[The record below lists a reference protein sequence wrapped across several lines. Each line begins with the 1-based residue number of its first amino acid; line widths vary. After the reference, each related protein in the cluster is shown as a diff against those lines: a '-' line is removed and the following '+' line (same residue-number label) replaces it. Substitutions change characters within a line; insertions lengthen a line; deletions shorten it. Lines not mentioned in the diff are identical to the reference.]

1 MLKLFKYLKPY
12 TLSLIALVVLVFG
25 TAEATLQLP
34 DYMAKII
41 DEGIVKSDIGLI
53 FHNGLWMLLIALGG
67 AACTIGVGYFA
78 SKIATGFS
86 RDIRNKAFSRVESF
100 SLVEFNKFSTAS
112 LITRSTND
120 IQQIQM
126 VMVLLL
132 RMVLLAPVM
141 GVWAIFK
148 AYNLAP
154 SLSWIIALAVAVLL
168 GVISVMFSVAL
179 PKFKVLQKL
188 VDRLN
193 LVTRENLTGL
203 RVIRAFNNEKL
214 EQAKF
219 EKANVDLTAA
229 NLFVNRLMVVMQ
241 PVMMMIFNLT
251 AVLVVWVGSHLI
263 NAGNLE
269 IGNMIAFM
277 QYAMQVIMSFLM
289 ISMVFIM
296 VPRASVSAGRVREV
310 IETEPTI
317 KDSEKPVFAGN
328 FHGGVVEFK
337 NVTFCYPGADTP
349 VLENISFK
357 ANPGETTAFI
367 GSTGSGKST
376 LVNLIPR
383 FHDVNSGEILID
395 GIDVRQYKL
404 EDLYA
409 KIGYVPQKGVL
420 FSGTVESN
428 IRYGAPEATEAEVE
442 KTAEIAQAKEFI
454 SNLEGKFQAPIA
466 QGGTNVSGGQ
476 KQRLSIAR
484 AIARKPEIYIF
495 DDSFSALDF
504 KTDAMLRHALKTE
517 TKDKTVLIVAQR
529 ISTILAAEKIIV
541 LDDGKIAGEGTHE
554 QLLKDCGVYREIAYS
569 QLSEEELK
577 AYQIDVDR
585 GKNKAERLESLSLSQ
600 KPI

>member
-12 TLSLIALVVLVFG
+12 TLQLVALFALIFG
-25 TAEATLQLP
+25 TVAATLQLP

-41 DEGIVKSDIGLI
+41 NEGIVQSDNSII
-53 FHNGLWMLLIALGG
+53 FYNGLLMLLIALGG
-67 AACTIGVGYFA
+67 AVCTIGAGYFS

-86 RDIRNKAFSRVESF
+86 RDIRNKVFSRVESF

-132 RMVLLAPVM
+132 RMVLQAPIM
-141 GVWAIFK
+141 GIWAIFK
-148 AYNLAP
+148 AYHLAS
-154 SLSWIIALAVAVLL
+154 SLSWIIALAVAILL
-168 GVISVMFSVAL
+168 GIIFVMFAIAL
-179 PKFKVLQKL
+179 PKFKVLQNL
-188 VDRLN
+188 IDRLN

-203 RVIRAFNNEKL
+203 HVIRAFDNEKL
-214 EQAKF
+214 EQEKF

-241 PVMMMIFNLT
+241 PVMMLILNLT
-251 AVLVVWVGSHLI
+251 SVLIVWMGAHLI
-263 NAGNLE
+263 NSGNLE

-289 ISMVFIM
+289 ISIVFIM
-296 VPRASVSAGRVREV
+296 VPRASVSAGRVNEV
-310 IETEPTI
+310 IDTEPII
-317 KDSEKPVFAGN
+317 KDPLKPISAKN

-337 NVTFCYPGADTP
+337 NVTFCYHGADTP
-349 VLENISFK
+349 VLKNISFK
-357 ANPGETTAFI
+357 ASPGETTAFI

-376 LVNLIPR
+376 LINLIPR
-383 FHDVNSGEILID
+383 FYDVSSGEILLD
-395 GIDVRQYKL
+395 GVDVREYKL

-428 IRYGAPEATEAEVE
+428 IKYGAPKAAETEV
-442 KTAEIAQAKEFI
+442 KKSAEISQAEEFI
-454 SNLEGKFQAPIA
+454 RNLDGKFNAPIA
-466 QGGTNVSGGQ
+466 QGGANVSGGQ

-484 AIARKPEIYIF
+484 AIIRKPEIYIF

-504 KTDAMLRHALKTE
+504 KTDAMLRRALKAATE
-517 TKDKTVLIVAQR
+517 NKTVLIVAQR
-529 ISTILAAEKIIV
+529 ISTILSAEKIIV
-541 LDDGKIAGEGTHE
+541 LDEGKIVGEGTHQ
-554 QLLKDCGVYREIAYS
+554 QLLKDCDVYREIAYS
-569 QLSEEELK
+569 QLSEDELK
-577 AYQIDVDR
+577 AYQINVDQE
-585 GKNKAERLESLSLSQ
+585 KSKINNEV
-600 KPI
+600 

>member
-12 TLSLIALVVLVFG
+12 TLQLIALLVLVFG
-25 TAEATLQLP
+25 TVAATLQLP

-41 DEGIVKSDIGLI
+41 NEGIVNQDYGTVY
-53 FHNGLWMLLIALGG
+53 HNGLLMLLISLGG

-86 RDIRNKAFSRVESF
+86 RDLRNNVFSKVESF
-100 SLVEFNKFSTAS
+100 SLTEFNKFSTAS

-126 VMVLLL
+126 VMVLIL
-132 RMVLLAPVM
+132 RMMLQAPIT

-154 SLSWIIALAVAVLL
+154 SLSWIIALAVAILL
-168 GVISVMFSVAL
+168 GVIILMFAIAL
-179 PKFKVLQKL
+179 PKFKILQKL

-203 RVIRAFNNEKL
+203 RVIRAFNNEKI

-241 PVMMMIFNLT
+241 PVMMLILNLT
-251 AVLVVWVGSHLI
+251 SVMIVWVGAHLI
-263 NAGNLE
+263 NTGGLE
-269 IGNMIAFM
+269 IGNMVAFM
-277 QYAMQVIMSFLM
+277 QYAMQVIFAFLM
-289 ISMVFIM
+289 TSIVFIM
-296 VPRASVSAGRVREV
+296 VPRASVSAGRVSEV

-317 KDSEKPVFAGN
+317 KDPEKPVSIKDIK
-328 FHGGVVEFK
+328 GGIIEFK
-337 NVTFCYPGADTP
+337 DVTFCYPGADTP
-349 VLENISFK
+349 VLEKISFS
-357 ANPGETTAFI
+357 ASPGETTAFI

-376 LVNLIPR
+376 LINLIPR
-383 FHDVNSGEILID
+383 LFDVSSGKVLLD
-395 GIDVRQYKL
+395 GVDIRELKQ
-404 EDLYA
+404 EDLYS

-428 IRYGAPEATEAEVE
+428 IKYGDPRATEKDVVSAS
-442 KTAEIAQAKEFI
+442 EIAQAKEFI
-454 SNLEGKFQAPIA
+454 NDLEGKFEAPIA
-466 QGGTNVSGGQ
+466 QGGANVSGGQ

-484 AIARKPEIYIF
+484 AIVRKPEIYIF

-504 KTDAMLRHALKTE
+504 KTDSMLRQALKSA
-517 TKDKTVLIVAQR
+517 TKNKTVLIVAQR
-529 ISTILAAEKIIV
+529 ISTILSAEKIIV
-541 LDDGKIAGEGTHE
+541 LDEGRIVGEGTHQE
-554 QLLKDCGVYREIAYS
+554 LLKNCKVYREIAYS
-569 QLSEEELK
+569 QLSEDELS
-577 AYQIDVDR
+577 AYQVDIDSA
-585 GKNKAERLESLSLSQ
+585 KARIEKSLGGAA
-600 KPI
+600 

>member
-12 TLSLIALVVLVFG
+12 TFQLIALIALVFG
-25 TAEATLQLP
+25 SVASSLQLP
-34 DYMAKII
+34 DYMATII
-41 DEGIVKSDIGLI
+41 NDGIVKSNTNLI
-53 FHNGLWMLLIALGG
+53 LYNGLLMLLVALAG
-67 AACTIGVGYFA
+67 AACTVGVGYLA

-86 RDIRNKAFSRVESF
+86 RDIRNKVFSRVESF
-100 SLVEFNKFSTAS
+100 SQVEFNKFSTAS

-132 RMVLLAPVM
+132 RMVLQAPIM
-141 GVWAIFK
+141 GIWAIFK
-148 AYNLAP
+148 AYNLAS
-154 SLSWIIALAVAVLL
+154 SLSWIIALAVAILL
-168 GVISVMFSVAL
+168 GVIFVMFAVAL

-219 EKANVDLTAA
+219 EKANVDLTAT

-241 PVMMMIFNLT
+241 PVMMLVLNLT
-251 AVLVVWVGSHLI
+251 SVLIVWIGASFINSGSLD
-263 NAGNLE
+263 

-277 QYAMQVIMSFLM
+277 QYAMQVIMAFLM
-289 ISMVFIM
+289 ISIVFIM
-296 VPRASVSAGRVREV
+296 VPRASVSADRVNEV
-310 IETEPTI
+310 IDTEPII
-317 KDSEKPVFAGN
+317 KDPKKPVFAKN
-328 FHGGVVEFK
+328 LLGGVVEFK

-357 ANPGETTAFI
+357 TNSGETTALI

-376 LVNLIPR
+376 LINLIPR
-383 FHDVNSGEILID
+383 FYDVNSGEILLD
-395 GIDVRQYKL
+395 GVDVREYRL

-409 KIGYVPQKGVL
+409 KIGYVPQKSVL

-428 IRYGAPEATEAEVE
+428 IKYGAPNATNSEVE
-442 KTAEIAQAKEFI
+442 KSSKISQAEEFV
-454 SNLEGKFQAPIA
+454 NNFGGKFKAPIA
-466 QGGTNVSGGQ
+466 EGGSNVSGGQ

-484 AIARKPEIYIF
+484 AIIRKPEIYIF

-504 KTDAMLRHALKTE
+504 KTDAMLRQALKSETE
-517 TKDKTVLIVAQR
+517 NKTVLIVAQR
-529 ISTILAAEKIIV
+529 ISTVLSAEKIIV
-541 LDDGKIAGEGTHE
+541 LDEGKIVGEGTHQ
-554 QLLKDCGVYREIAYS
+554 QLLKDCNVYREIAYS
-569 QLSEEELK
+569 QLSEDELK
-577 AYQIDVDR
+577 SYQIDVDR
-585 GKNKAERLESLSLSQ
+585 EKTKS
-600 KPI
+600 KI

>member
-1 MLKLFKYLKPY
+1 MFKLLKYLKPY
-12 TLSLIALVVLVFG
+12 ILHIIALIALVFG
-25 TAEATLQLP
+25 TVAATLQLP

-41 DEGIVKSDIGLI
+41 NDGIIKSNNSVI
-53 FHNGLWMLLIALGG
+53 FHNGLLMLLIALGG
-67 AACTIGVGYFA
+67 AICTVGVGFLA

-86 RDIRNKAFSRVESF
+86 QDIRNKVFSRVESF

-120 IQQIQM
+120 VQQIQT

-132 RMVLLAPVM
+132 RMILQAPIM
-141 GVWAIFK
+141 GVWAIYK
-148 AYNLAP
+148 AYQLAP
-154 SLSWIIALAVAVLL
+154 SLSWIIALAVIVLI
-168 GVISVMFSVAL
+168 GVIFLMFIVVL
-179 PKFKVLQKL
+179 PKFKILQKL

-214 EQAKF
+214 EQERF
-219 EKANVDLTAA
+219 ENANIDLTAA

-241 PVMMMIFNLT
+241 PMMMLIMNLT
-251 AVLVVWVGSHLI
+251 SVLIVWVSASLISSGSL
-263 NAGNLE
+263 G

-277 QYAMQVIMSFLM
+277 QYAMQVIMAFLM
-289 ISMVFIM
+289 ISIVFIM
-296 VPRASVSAGRVREV
+296 VPRASVSAERVNEV
-310 IETEPTI
+310 IDTEPLI
-317 KDSEKPVFAGN
+317 KDPKNPISVKN
-328 FHGGVVEFK
+328 LHDGVVEFK

-376 LVNLIPR
+376 LINLIPR
-383 FHDVNSGEILID
+383 FYDINSGEILID
-395 GIDVRQYKL
+395 GISIREYKL

-428 IRYGAPEATEAEVE
+428 IKYGAQNATDSEIK
-442 KTAEIAQAKEFI
+442 KTAEISQSLEFI
-454 SNLEGKFQAPIA
+454 ENLDGKFNASIA
-466 QGGTNVSGGQ
+466 EGGSNISGGQ

-495 DDSFSALDF
+495 DDSFSSLDF
-504 KTDAMLRHALKTE
+504 KTDAMLRHALKNE
-517 TKDKTVLIVAQR
+517 TKNKTVLIVAQR
-529 ISTILAAEKIIV
+529 ISTILSAEKIIV
-541 LDDGKIAGEGTHE
+541 LNDGKIVGVGNHE
-554 QLLKDCGVYREIAYS
+554 QLLKDCGIYREIAYS
-569 QLSEEELK
+569 QLSEDELK
-577 AYQIDVDR
+577 VYQNLKI
-585 GKNKAERLESLSLSQ
+585 
-600 KPI
+600 

>member
-1 MLKLFKYLKPY
+1 MLKLLKYLKPY
-12 TLSLIALVVLVFG
+12 TLQLIALIALVFG
-25 TAEATLQLP
+25 TVAATLQLP

-41 DEGIVKSDIGLI
+41 NDGIVKSDNSLI
-53 FHNGLWMLLIALGG
+53 FHNGFLMLLIALGG
-67 AACTIGVGYFA
+67 VICTVGVGYLA

-86 RDIRNKAFSRVESF
+86 RDIRNKVFSRVESF

-132 RMVLLAPVM
+132 RMLFQAPIT
-141 GVWAIFK
+141 GIWAIFK

-154 SLSWIIALAVAVLL
+154 SLSWIIVLAVATLL
-168 GVISVMFSVAL
+168 GMIFVMFAVAL
-179 PKFKVLQKL
+179 PKFKILQKL

-203 RVIRAFNNEKL
+203 RVIRAFNNEKF

-219 EKANVDLTAA
+219 EKANVDLTTT

-241 PVMMMIFNLT
+241 PVMMLILSLT
-251 AVLVVWVGSHLI
+251 SVLIVWIGAHLI
-263 NAGNLE
+263 NSGNLE
-269 IGNMIAFM
+269 IGNMIAFI
-277 QYAMQVIMSFLM
+277 QYAMQVIMVFLM
-289 ISMVFIM
+289 ISIVFIM
-296 VPRASVSAGRVREV
+296 VPRASVSAERVSEV
-310 IETEPTI
+310 IETEPII
-317 KDSEKPVFAGN
+317 KDPKKPIIAKN
-328 FHGGVVEFK
+328 LHGGVVEFK
-337 NVTFCYPGADTP
+337 NVTFCYSGADTP

-376 LVNLIPR
+376 LINLIPR
-383 FHDVNSGEILID
+383 FYDVNSGEILLD
-395 GIDVRQYKL
+395 GVDVRKYKL

-428 IRYGAPEATEAEVE
+428 IKYGAPNANDDEVE
-442 KTAEIAQAKEFI
+442 KSSKISQAEEFI
-454 SNLEGKFQAPIA
+454 KNLEGKFNAPIA
-466 QGGTNVSGGQ
+466 QGGANISGGQ

-484 AIARKPEIYIF
+484 AIIREPEIYIF

-504 KTDAMLRHALKTE
+504 KTDAMLRRALKSE
-517 TKDKTVLIVAQR
+517 TNNKTVLIVAQR
-529 ISTILAAEKIIV
+529 ISTILSAEKIIV
-541 LDDGKIAGEGTHE
+541 LDDGKIVGEGTHQ
-554 QLLKDCGVYREIAYS
+554 QLLKDCDVYREIAYS
-569 QLSEEELK
+569 QLSEDELK
-577 AYQIDVDR
+577 SYQIDVNR
-585 GKNKAERLESLSLSQ
+585 KKS
-600 KPI
+600 KI

>member
-1 MLKLFKYLKPY
+1 MLKLLKYLKPY
-12 TLSLIALVVLVFG
+12 TFQLIALIALVFG
-25 TAEATLQLP
+25 SVAATLQLP
-34 DYMAKII
+34 DYMAAII
-41 DEGIVKSDIGLI
+41 DNGIVKSDTGLI
-53 FHNGLWMLLIALGG
+53 FYNGLWMLLVALGG
-67 AACTIGVGYFA
+67 AVCTVGVGYLA

-86 RDIRNKAFSRVESF
+86 KDIRNKVFSRVESF
-100 SLVEFNKFSTAS
+100 SLIEFNKFSTAS

-120 IQQIQM
+120 IQQIQT

-132 RMVLLAPVM
+132 RMVLQAPIM
-141 GVWAIFK
+141 GIWAIFK

-154 SLSWIIALAVAVLL
+154 SLSWIIALAVAILL
-168 GVISVMFSVAL
+168 GVIFVMFAVAL

-219 EKANVDLTAA
+219 EKANVDLTAT

-241 PVMMMIFNLT
+241 PVMMLILNL
-251 AVLVVWVGSHLI
+251 ASVLIVWIGAYFISSGSLD
-263 NAGNLE
+263 

-277 QYAMQVIMSFLM
+277 QYAMQVIMAFLM
-289 ISMVFIM
+289 ISIVFIM
-296 VPRASVSAGRVREV
+296 VPRASVSAERVNEV
-310 IETEPTI
+310 IETEPII
-317 KDSEKPVFAGN
+317 KDPENPVWAGSL
-328 FHGGVVEFK
+328 HGGVVEFK

-376 LVNLIPR
+376 LINLIPR
-383 FHDVNSGEILID
+383 FYDVNSGEILLD
-395 GIDVRQYKL
+395 GVDIRQYKL

-428 IRYGAPEATEAEVE
+428 IKYGAPGATDSEVK
-442 KTAEIAQAKEFI
+442 KTAEISQAEEFI
-454 SNLEGKFQAPIA
+454 DNLPGKFNAPIA
-466 QGGTNVSGGQ
+466 EGGANISGGQ

-484 AIARKPEIYIF
+484 AIVRKPEIYIF
-495 DDSFSALDF
+495 DDSFSSLDF
-504 KTDAMLRHALKTE
+504 KTDAMLRQALQGETE
-517 TKDKTVLIVAQR
+517 NRTVLIVAQR
-529 ISTILAAEKIIV
+529 ISTILSAEKIIV
-541 LDDGKIAGEGTHE
+541 LDDGKIAGVGTHE
-554 QLLKDCGVYREIAYS
+554 QLMKDCNIYREIAYS
-569 QLSEEELK
+569 QLSEDELK
-577 AYQIDVDR
+577 SYQIDVDR
-585 GKNKAERLESLSLSQ
+585 EKSKINKHE
-600 KPI
+600 